1 MGEHSLP
8 NAEAV
13 FNSNHELLSS
23 VLGRTNEE
31 AQSAIVHHY
40 HESFSGFSA
49 MLTPQEANELKKH
62 DSVVSVFES
71 KTYRLATTRSW
82 DFMQQMDT
90 LDPNH
95 GIFQRLRKRQR
106 GVIVGHVDSGI
117 WPEAPAFTDNGLGPV
132 PKYFRGSCTKGDRF
146 TESTCNRKIIGAR
159 YYCNGYESVKGP
171 LQNTSVAVGA
181 GVLIQ
186 NQLAIGGAP
195 NARLSVYKV
204 CWFNYCVGADILKA
218 FDDAIHDNVDV
229 ITTSIAFDD
238 DDPAIAGQV
247 NYFEDGISIGSYH
260 AFRNDIVVVAAAGN
274 DGTVG
279 SVSNVAPWIIT
290 VAASTI
296 DREFYHSIN
305 FGNQQPSLTA
315 KAQGSDLKVLSPD
328 YHLAM
333 QGPRQI
339 ISAFQVKFPGVA
351 VVDASYCKADTL
363 NPSSLQ
369 GKIVICYADGLGD
382 NIVAKA
388 EVVQKAA
395 GVGMIIIQENNATT
409 INDLA
414 VPTLILGQDEAVS
427 FKNYMSIARK
437 NAVITSISPATAVI
451 ERESAPKMA
460 YFSSKGPNH
469 VAPDIIKVNLIS
481 QLQALLP
488 PSGVADNAVVYGY
501 TSGTSIAAPHVAGF
515 AGNTIDFGS
524 GHFNPDGGMSP
535 GLVYEFDD
543 KDVHIF
549 LCSQTTDPKRLR
561 AIMGIA
567 LKCQNSPVPAYQLN
581 LPNIAISNLDKPIR
595 LNRTATFKGKREGP
609 QLSYTVQFIP
619 SRARGSGYTFGSLN
633 WRDGQ
638 HVIRQMIY
646 SF

>member
-1 MGEHSLP
+1 MKVFKTFSLLSLLIFASSVYGHGSNNIAKHYIVYMGEHSLP

-13 FNSNHELLSS
+13 FNSNHELLFS

-40 HESFSGFSA
+40 HKSFSGFSA
-49 MLTPQEANELKKH
+49 MLTPQETIELKKH

-71 KTYRLATTRSW
+71 KTYGLATTRSW

-95 GIFQRLRKRQR
+95 GIFQSLRKRQR
-106 GVIVGHVDSGI
+106 DVIVGHIDSGI
-117 WPEAPAFTDNGLGPV
+117 WPEAPAFTDSGLGPV

-146 TESTCNRKIIGAR
+146 RSAR
-159 YYCNGYESVKGP
+159 DDFGHGT
-171 LQNTSVAVGA
+171 NTASVAVGA

-195 NARLSVYKV
+195 NARLSVY
-204 CWFNYCVGADILKA
+204 
-218 FDDAIHDNVDV
+218 
-229 ITTSIAFDD
+229 
-238 DDPAIAGQV
+238 
-247 NYFEDGISIGSYH
+247 
-260 AFRNDIVVVAAAGN
+260 
-274 DGTVG
+274 
-279 SVSNVAPWIIT
+279 
-290 VAASTI
+290 
-296 DREFYHSIN
+296 
-305 FGNQQPSLTA
+305 
-315 KAQGSDLKVLSPD
+315 
-328 YHLAM
+328 
-333 QGPRQI
+333 
-339 ISAFQVKFPGVA
+339 
-351 VVDASYCKADTL
+351 CKADTL
-363 NPSSLQ
+363 IPSSVQ
-369 GKIVICYADGLGD
+369 GKIVICYADGLDD

-388 EVVQKAA
+388 EVVEKAA
-395 GVGMIIIQENNATT
+395 GIGMIIIQENNATT

-414 VPTLILGQDEAVS
+414 VPTLILGQDEALS

-451 ERESAPKMA
+451 ETESAPKMA
-460 YFSSKGPNH
+460 DFSSKRPNH
-469 VAPDIIKVNLIS
+469 VAPDIIKPDITAPGVNVYS
-481 QLQALLP
+481 ALLP

-501 TSGTSIAAPHVAGF
+501 TSGTSIAAPHVAGL

-549 LCSQTTDPKRLR
+549 LCSQTTDQKRLR

-595 LNRTATFKGKREGP
+595 LNRTVTFKGKREGP
-609 QLSYTVQFIP
+609 QVFRVSVEQPEGVNVRVELNARVELNEELSPRFLGRV
-619 SRARGSGYTFGSLN
+619 
-633 WRDGQ
+633 
-638 HVIRQMIY
+638 
-646 SF
+646 

>member
-1 MGEHSLP
+1 
-8 NAEAV
+8 
-13 FNSNHELLSS
+13 
-23 VLGRTNEE
+23 
-31 AQSAIVHHY
+31 
-40 HESFSGFSA
+40 

-132 PKYFRGSCTKGDRF
+132 PKYFR
-146 TESTCNRKIIGAR
+146 AR
-159 YYCNGYESVKGP
+159 DDFGHGT
-171 LQNTSVAVGA
+171 NTASVAVGA

-414 VPTLILGQDEAVS
+414 VPTLILGQDEATLIS
-427 FKNYMSIARK
+427 GFYRK

-609 QLSYTVQFIP
+609 QVFP
-619 SRARGSGYTFGSLN
+619 SFC
-633 WRDGQ
+633 
-638 HVIRQMIY
+638 
-646 SF
+646 

>member
-1 MGEHSLP
+1 HYIVYMGEHSLP

-13 FNSNHELLSS
+13 FNSNHELLFS

-40 HESFSGFSA
+40 HKSFSGFSA
-49 MLTPQEANELKKH
+49 MLTPQEAIELKKH
-62 DSVVSVFES
+62 DSVVSLFES

-95 GIFQRLRKRQR
+95 GIFQSLQKRQSE
-106 GVIVGHVDSGI
+106 VIVGHIDSGI
-117 WPEAPAFTDNGLGPV
+117 WPEAPAFTDSGLGPV
-132 PKYFRGSCTKGDRF
+132 PKYFR
-146 TESTCNRKIIGAR
+146 
-159 YYCNGYESVKGP
+159 
-171 LQNTSVAVGA
+171 VAVGA

-186 NQLAIGGAP
+186 NQLAIDGAP
-195 NARLSVYKV
+195 NARLSVHKV
-204 CWFNYCVGADILKA
+204 RWFNYCVGADILKA
-218 FDDAIHDNVDV
+218 FDDAVHDNVDV
-229 ITTSIAFDD
+229 ITT
-238 DDPAIAGQV
+238 
-247 NYFEDGISIGSYH
+247 
-260 AFRNDIVVVAAAGN
+260 NDIVVVAAAGN

-279 SVSNVAPWIIT
+279 SVSNVAPRIIT

-296 DREFYHSIN
+296 DRREFYHSIN

-339 ISAFQVKFPGVA
+339 ISAFQVKFPSVA

-369 GKIVICYADGLGD
+369 GKIVICYADGSGD

-451 ERESAPKMA
+451 ETESAPKMA
-460 YFSSKGPNH
+460 YFSSKRPNH
-469 VAPDIIKVNLIS
+469 VAPDIIKVKFLFVLVYRLTIFFLL
-481 QLQALLP
+481 LQPDITAPGVNVYSALLP

-501 TSGTSIAAPHVAGF
+501 TSGTSIAAPSWF
-515 AGNTIDFGS
+515 
-524 GHFNPDGGMSP
+524 
-535 GLVYEFDD
+535 
-543 KDVHIF
+543 DVHIF

-595 LNRTATFKGKREGP
+595 LNRTVTFKGKREGP
-609 QLSYTVQFIP
+609 QVFRVSVEQPKGVNVRVEPEVFRSCLVG
-619 SRARGSGYTFGSLN
+619 RRECRRGK
-633 WRDGQ
+633 
-638 HVIRQMIY
+638 
-646 SF
+646 

>member
-1 MGEHSLP
+1 MKVFKLFFSSLT
-8 NAEAV
+8 
-13 FNSNHELLSS
+13 FNLRSLLRFMVMDPTTLLSA
-23 VLGRTNEE
+23 NEE

-95 GIFQRLRKRQR
+95 GIFQSLRKRQR
-106 GVIVGHVDSGI
+106 GVIVGHIDSGI

-132 PKYFRGSCTKGDRF
+132 PKYFR
-146 TESTCNRKIIGAR
+146 AR
-159 YYCNGYESVKGP
+159 DDFGHGT
-171 LQNTSVAVGA
+171 NTASVAVGA

-469 VAPDIIKVNLIS
+469 VAPDIIKVKFLFVLVYRLTIFFLL
-481 QLQALLP
+481 LQPDITAPGVNVYSALLP

-609 QLSYTVQFIP
+609 QVFP
-619 SRARGSGYTFGSLN
+619 SFC
-633 WRDGQ
+633 
-638 HVIRQMIY
+638 
-646 SF
+646 